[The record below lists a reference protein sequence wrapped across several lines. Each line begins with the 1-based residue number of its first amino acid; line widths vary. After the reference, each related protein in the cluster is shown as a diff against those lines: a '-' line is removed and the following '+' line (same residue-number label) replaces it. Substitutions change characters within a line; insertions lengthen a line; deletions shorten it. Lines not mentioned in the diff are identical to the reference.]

1 MSTSGTPALL
11 TVTGPDRPGVTARV
25 MSVLAAHDADL
36 VDVEQ
41 VVVNGHLSLGLM
53 VRVDRGADVVA
64 VVRELTEQVHD
75 LGMNLEVQFDDIAPA
90 APPSTHAV
98 VILGLSLIHI

>member
-53 VRVDRGADVVA
+53 VRVDRDADVVA
-64 VVRELTEQVHD
+64 FVRAIETAVIEAVGYWPVFAGAAVVAAVAIPLVPRADVVRV
-75 LGMNLEVQFDDIAPA
+75 
-90 APPSTHAV
+90 
-98 VILGLSLIHI
+98 